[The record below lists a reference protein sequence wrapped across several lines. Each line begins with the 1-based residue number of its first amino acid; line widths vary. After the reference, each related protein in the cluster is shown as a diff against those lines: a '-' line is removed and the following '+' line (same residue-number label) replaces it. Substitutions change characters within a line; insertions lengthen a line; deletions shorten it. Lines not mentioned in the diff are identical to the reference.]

1 MPNFD
6 HDVTHRATIGSRSLQ
21 SYPWHYRSRK
31 IADTRADYDFS
42 TRAGYQLAMKNALI
56 NTSSAETKAY
66 AEAMVV
72 PSFYHIINGER
83 HQYDEWF
90 ASLETWGGK
99 ITDYEPV
106 V

>member
-1 MPNFD
+1 
-6 HDVTHRATIGSRSLQ
+6 
-21 SYPWHYRSRK
+21 
-31 IADTRADYDFS
+31 
-42 TRAGYQLAMKNALI
+42 MKNALI